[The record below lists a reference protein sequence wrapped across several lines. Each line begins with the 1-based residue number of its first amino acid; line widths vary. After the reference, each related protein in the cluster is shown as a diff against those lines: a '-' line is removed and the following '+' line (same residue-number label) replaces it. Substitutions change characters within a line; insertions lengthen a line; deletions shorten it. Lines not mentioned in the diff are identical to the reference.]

1 MTADSARPKYVKRV
15 LLITSTSTFHNDDR
29 DVMEPPTP
37 AASLGFSAGRSPGCP
52 GLLQCGQG
60 MTSVAKR

>member
-1 MTADSARPKYVKRV
+1 MTTDSAKPRYEKRG

-37 AASLGFSAGRSPGCP
+37 AASLGFSAVRSPGCL

-60 MTSVAKR
+60 MTSVAER